1 MTSNSSKIYRHKY
14 SFLHILF
21 AYYLGCAI
29 IQLPEVLLFLFKF
42 IKSKIL
48 SKSRLPAF
56 SINNEWMSQIEPKNT
71 SSKLTLDREK
81 SLKVSNANINN
92 YPEKIRSIEAT
103 IMNLTKEIIFI
114 RERIDQTD
122 PKLDC

>member
-1 MTSNSSKIYRHKY
+1 MIYRHKY